1 MTNTIAIITIVNIL
15 VIITS
20 KRGSGVLSG
29 KLWRADFLNFPDSRQ
44 CTVVCELIILFIIII
59 VIIITIIVIVVIII
73 VSSNKLDNDDRNSP

>member
-1 MTNTIAIITIVNIL
+1 MTNTIAIITIVNIIII
-15 VIITS
+15 IITS

-59 VIIITIIVIVVIII
+59 TIIVAIIIII
-73 VSSNKLDNDDRNSP
+73 VSSSNKLDNDDRNSP

>member
-1 MTNTIAIITIVNIL
+1 MTNTIAIITIVNII

-44 CTVVCELIILFIIII
+44 CTVVCELIILFIII
-59 VIIITIIVIVVIII
+59 VTIITIIVIVVIII

>member
-1 MTNTIAIITIVNIL
+1 MTNTIAIITIIIII
-15 VIITS
+15 IITS

-44 CTVVCELIILFIIII
+44 CTVVCELIILFIII
-59 VIIITIIVIVVIII
+59 VIVVIITI

>member
-1 MTNTIAIITIVNIL
+1 MTNNIAIITIVNII

-44 CTVVCELIILFIIII
+44 CTVVCELIILFIIIT
-59 VIIITIIVIVVIII
+59 ITIIVIIIIII

>member
-1 MTNTIAIITIVNIL
+1 MTNTIAIITIIIII
-15 VIITS
+15 IITS

-59 VIIITIIVIVVIII
+59 VIITI

>member
-1 MTNTIAIITIVNIL
+1 MTNTIAIITIVNII

-44 CTVVCELIILFIIII
+44 CTVVCELIILFIII
-59 VIIITIIVIVVIII
+59 VTIITIIVIIITI